1 MARSR
6 KPTAGASRTG
16 STSPDANAARTL
28 QTAVAR
34 FRSRE
39 LDAAMEALDTHLR
52 LVPDSWTGLCLKAVL
67 AAETHREAEAE
78 VLWLQLV
85 QRDPSYV
92 DGHVNLGL
100 MYRRTGRLDDA
111 EKHLRLALKAQP
123 DHRGAHHNLGL
134 VLMDRG
140 GYDEA
145 QAEFEFVCRVAPQDP
160 QPHFCLGVLWQNR
173 LDFDRA
179 CEAYREALRLH
190 PSHPGALNNLLFCL
204 QYLAS
209 CPSEVR
215 LSEARTVGAAMS
227 AGVSPRTR
235 WRGAF
240 DASRP
245 LRVGL
250 VSGDL
255 RAHPVGFFL
264 LPLVESLDAPDI
276 SLHAY
281 SNFAT
286 EDTVSDRLR
295 ARCATWHRVD
305 TWSDDALAQR
315 IADDGIDILIDLA
328 GHSALNRLPVFA
340 RKPAPVLVSW
350 LGYFATTGLPAMDW
364 VLADPVCVPTAE
376 TGLFTERIAHLPVT
390 RLCFSPPDGSPAVSP
405 PPAASRPQFT
415 FGSFQDLAKI
425 NDEVLALWAKV
436 LAACPHAVLR
446 IQSARVRDEDPRER
460 FIRRA
465 LSAGLPAGR
474 LSLHGPV
481 SRDEY
486 LASHADVDVILDTF
500 PYPGGTTTCEALWM
514 GVPTLTLARPG
525 MLARQGEGLLTAA
538 GLQDWIA
545 RSPEAYLTKAI
556 RCASPDPRVRAGLA
570 ELRAGL
576 RAHLVTTPLFD
587 GARFARDWARVIRE
601 IWRIECGRRADGGAI
616 R

>member
-6 KPTAGASRTG
+6 PPFPGSPRTAAA
-16 STSPDANAARTL
+16 PANAAVASAL
-28 QTAVAR
+28 ETAIASYAR
-34 FRSRE
+34 RE
-39 LDAAMEALDTHLR
+39 LHAAEEALDTHLR
-52 LVPDSWTGLCLKAVL
+52 LAPHSWTGLCLKAVL

-78 VLWLQLV
+78 ALWLQLV
-85 QRDPSYV
+85 QRDPAYV

-111 EKHLRLALKAQP
+111 EKHLRLALEAQA

-140 GYDEA
+140 RYDEA
-145 QAEFEFVCRVAPQDP
+145 QAAFEYVCRVAPQDP

-179 CEAYREALRLH
+179 CAAYREALRLH
-190 PSHPGALNNLLFCL
+190 PSLPGALNNLLFCL
-204 QYLAS
+204 QYLPS
-209 CPSEVR
+209 CPPEVR

-227 AGVSPRTR
+227 AGVTPRSR
-235 WRGAF
+235 WPGTS

-245 LRVGL
+245 LRVGF

-264 LPLVESLDAPDI
+264 LPLLESLDASDL
-276 SLHAY
+276 SLQAY

-295 ARCATWHRVD
+295 ARCAAWHRVD
-305 TWSDDALAQR
+305 TWSDDALAKR
-315 IADDGIDILIDLA
+315 IADDGIDVLIDLA

-340 RKPAPVLVSW
+340 RKPAPVQVSW

-364 VLADPVCVPTAE
+364 VLADPVCVPKTEA
-376 TGLFTERIAHLPVT
+376 GAFTERIAHLPVT
-390 RLCFSPPDGSPAVSP
+390 RLCFSPPESAPEVSP
-405 PPAASRPQFT
+405 LPAASRPQFT
-415 FGSFQDLAKI
+415 FGSSQDLSKI
-425 NDEVLALWAKV
+425 NDEVLALWAQV

-446 IQSARVRDEDPRER
+446 IQSARVQQDDPRER

-465 LSAGLPAGR
+465 LAAGLPAGR
-474 LSLHGPV
+474 LSLHGSVP
-481 SRDEY
+481 RDEY

-525 MLARQGEGLLTAA
+525 MLGRQGEGLLTAA
-538 GLQDWIA
+538 GLPDWIA
-545 RSPEAYLTKAI
+545 RTPEAYVAKAV

-587 GARFARDWARVIRE
+587 GKRFARDWARVIRE
-601 IWRIECGRRADGGAI
+601 IWRIECARRSGGSAG
-616 R
+616 